1 MTKPS
6 RDGWSSIPQT
16 DDPREWLRAVMNSP
30 DIEMEHRIE
39 AAAALASA
47 DAGDEDADE

>member
-1 MTKPS
+1 MTKPDS
-6 RDGWSSIPQT
+6 DGWGAIPQT

-39 AAAALASA
+39 AAAALANA
-47 DAGDEDADE
+47 DAGDDSADE